1 MSTASTG
8 NDVMIGSDGTVIMM
22 PEEVGA
28 GEVQAEEKVDVKG
41 KGVDR
46 SEQEQ
51 DPSVVSSG
59 TEDTATPP
67 VAQAAAFFS
76 RLQSQISHNPNFLE
90 LSKNLTN
97 LQSSVSTNLSHL
109 PASLQ
114 TNLTQLQTQLASI
127 DLKDLKES
135 TRLADEY
142 ITRGET
148 WIQELGLE
156 VTKEVTRIAKDAVR
170 VVPPTDGDGKL
181 TKREQRLRKE
191 ERVAMGRKEGLLMRL
206 RKDSGIILLVDP
218 AKPPAPIPT
227 APVDGAATTSPEN
240 LSSST
245 PSLSASTSSLVPSD
259 TREAFSKFLQTI
271 EDRGG
276 LEGLSWNERIV
287 NELEAAGDEEEG
299 GLRKSLKELVPGTMT
314 MEAFWTR
321 YFFRVSQIEE
331 DEVRRKKVLEG
342 RFRVD
347 L

>member
-1 MSTASTG
+1 
-8 NDVMIGSDGTVIMM
+8 MIGSDGTVIMM

-28 GEVQAEEKVDVKG
+28 EEAQAEEKVDVKG

-51 DPSVVSSG
+51 DPGVASSG
-59 TEDTATPP
+59 LQGTATPP

-218 AKPPAPIPT
+218 AKPPAPIATSPT
-227 APVDGAATTSPEN
+227 EAATTPEN
-240 LSSST
+240 MTSST
-245 PSLSASTSSLVPSD
+245 PSLSASTSSAVPSD
-259 TREAFSKFLQTI
+259 AREAFSKFLQTI

-276 LEGLSWNERIV
+276 LEGVSWNEQIV
-287 NELEAAGDEEEG
+287 NELESVGDEEEG
-299 GLRKSLKELVPGTMT
+299 GLKKSLEELVPETMT

-342 RFRVD
+342 KF
-347 L
+347 